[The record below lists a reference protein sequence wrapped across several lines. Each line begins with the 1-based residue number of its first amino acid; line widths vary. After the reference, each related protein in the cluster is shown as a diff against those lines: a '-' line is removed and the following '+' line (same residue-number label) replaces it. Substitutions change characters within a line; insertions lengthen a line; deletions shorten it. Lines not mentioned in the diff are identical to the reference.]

1 MVTGD
6 GYILFYGT
14 PPFSNFT
21 KCNIEWDGEVFC
33 SVEQLFQYRKA
44 IEFGD
49 NEIAR
54 LILNTDSPSRAKSL
68 GKSVKGFNKEHWD
81 SRSYNIM
88 KECVEEKFN
97 QNPRLLNE
105 LLKWK
110 NGEFAEAS
118 PRDNRWGIG
127 FGVDKALQN
136 KSKWG
141 LNWLGKILTEI
152 RDNN

>member
-1 MVTGD
+1 MVIGD
-6 GYILFYGT
+6 GYILFYGV

-21 KCNIEWDGEVFC
+21 KCIIEWNGETFF
-33 SVEQLFQYRKA
+33 SSEQLFQYRKA

-49 NEIAR
+49 EVIAG
-54 LILNTDSPSRAKSL
+54 LILSTDSPRKAKSL
-68 GKSVKGFNKEHWD
+68 GKSVKGFNREHWD
-81 SRSYNIM
+81 SISYNIM

-110 NGEFAEAS
+110 GGEFVEAS
-118 PRDNRWGIG
+118 PRDRRWGIG
-127 FGVDKALQN
+127 FSEDKALQN
-136 KSKWG
+136 KDKWG
-141 LNWLGKILTEI
+141 MNWLGKILTEI